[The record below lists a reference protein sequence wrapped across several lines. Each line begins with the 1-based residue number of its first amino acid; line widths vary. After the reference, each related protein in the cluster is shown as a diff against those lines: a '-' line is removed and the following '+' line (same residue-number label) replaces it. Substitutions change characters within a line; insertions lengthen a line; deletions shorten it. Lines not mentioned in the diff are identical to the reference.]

1 MTITHKISID
11 LLRQEQP
18 ARIDAVQNDCG
29 RTLALMLHANGIPW
43 SVPEGVTALVRYR
56 KSDNIGGEYDTLPDG
71 STACRT
77 DGNVLTVALAPQVL
91 TTAGETKLSVLLVKG
106 SAAIRTFHILL
117 QVQPDLT
124 GFLSES
130 ETYVRLSAKE
140 DSLTDIGA
148 KIISGE
154 IVSIVLL
161 GDSITDGAGGSEYNG
176 SYTGALSTNT
186 KGYCWANA
194 FKHFTETRYGTKVRN
209 AGMYGTVMEAQ
220 KNAALDIV
228 SREDFVIWLTGTNDR
243 NWPEDY
249 ENHLRGNLE
258 AVRKKCG
265 GMLVISNLPS
275 TRADE
280 NDHTVNM
287 QKMDEIVTR
296 ATAGYVP
303 HFSMYREFFQFCES
317 RGVSF
322 GDCFADHVHPNDR
335 GYFIMFKILCS
346 KLGLPMDPYVD
357 YQYGSAWWKEAAT
370 DSGGDP
376 GGDNTGGDSSDDET
390 DTCSCDGSEPALIT
404 NTDTRTEDLCT
415 EGIYLYSD
423 IVPCSVM
430 TGYDAAEAT
439 TALSGKHISR
449 AALHVFTP
457 GMITFGTVDLTQ
469 VGSASPAYLKS
480 KQISVAQT
488 GVVEFPVHIDVGA
501 HETLAIQS
509 TADTGKLGFFFSDNG
524 DDHLHIWKP
533 TSFAGAEA
541 PGYLYIFGT
550 IYGK

>member
-11 LLRQEQP
+11 LLRKEQL

-43 SVPEGVTALVRYR
+43 SVPAGVTALVRYR

-71 STACRT
+71 STACRA
-77 DGNVLTVALAPQVL
+77 DGNMLTVALAPQVL
-91 TTAGETKLSVLLVKG
+91 TTAGETTLSVLLVKG

-117 QVQPDLT
+117 QVHPDLT
-124 GFLSES
+124 GFTAES
-130 ETYVRLSAKE
+130 ETYVRRTAQE

-154 IVSIVLL
+154 IKSIVLL

-209 AGMYGTVMEAQ
+209 AGMYGTVMAAQ
-220 KNAALDIV
+220 KNAAMDFIKKD
-228 SREDFVIWLTGTNDR
+228 DFVIWLTGTNDR
-243 NWPEDY
+243 NWPDAY
-249 ENHLRGNLE
+249 EGHLRSNLE

-280 NDHTVNM
+280 NEHTANM
-287 QKMDEIVTR
+287 QKMDEIVTK

-317 RGVSF
+317 REVSF
-322 GDCFADHVHPNDR
+322 GDCFADHVHPSDR
-335 GYFIMFKILCS
+335 GYFIMFKILCN

-357 YQYGSAWWKEAAT
+357 YQYGSPWWKEYASN
-370 DSGGDP
+370 SGGDD
-376 GGDNTGGDSSDDET
+376 GGDNTGGDSGE
-390 DTCSCDGSEPALIT
+390 DTGDCACDGSEPVLIT

-415 EGIYLYSD
+415 EGIYLYAD

-430 TGYDAAEAT
+430 TGYDADSAT

-457 GMITFGTVDLTQ
+457 GVITFGTVDLAQ
-469 VGSASPAYLKS
+469 VGKSMPVYLTS
-480 KQISVAQT
+480 KQVTVTQT
-488 GVVEFPVHIDVGA
+488 GVVDIPIHMDVGE
-501 HETLAIQS
+501 HQTLAVHS
-509 TADTGKLGFFFSDNG
+509 TSDTGKLGFFFAQGGNDQ
-524 DDHLHIWKP
+524 LHIWKP
-533 TSFAGAEA
+533 TSFAGTEDA
-541 PGYLYIFGT
+541 GYLYIFGS